1 MALARQL
8 AWDFEKK
15 LSKFR
20 VHVLPFIDSDDLPVH
35 GIFFD
40 FVSDSVGFAAPFG
53 SAVVFELGFDVN
65 ISPGWFADEGPEAKP
80 KPTASS

>member
-35 GIFFD
+35 GIFYD
-40 FVSDSVGFAAPFG
+40 FVSDSAGFAASFG
-53 SAVVFELGFDVN
+53 SAVVFEPGFDVI
-65 ISPGWFADEGPEAKP
+65 ISSGWFAGEGPEAKP